1 MTMRDQPFVPPLRV
15 LTLAWRLAGRGA
27 MAAWLLLAQPAC
39 TYHPAGAPD
48 EKLTSAAE
56 AKPVPESAAGGAEL
70 ESQGPPPSRL
80 EKPETA
86 RSAALDDPRPLRQAY
101 HDLRRHTPR
110 SIGEDAGLD
119 ISPDGAA
126 VVFASTSNS
135 NQPKIYLKD
144 ENSPL
149 VRAVTTGE
157 SRDLQP
163 KFSPDGKSIA
173 FASDREGNFDI
184 WMVRV
189 AQPNSLEQIT
199 SSPEDEL
206 HPTFSP
212 DGRQIAFCRR
222 SGKQGWNLWVEQRDR
237 QSQIELGPGLFPEWS
252 PTGEW
257 IAFQRASERG
267 ERWFAVWIIRPDGS
281 DVRQVVAFDH
291 WGAIQPTWS
300 LDGSQLAF
308 TTTARLPDLPA
319 GTDLAG
325 RGVKGDDLWIIE
337 LRQGRTFQLTHHEGA
352 NWKPVWGLN
361 GRLYFV
367 SDRYGSPN
375 ILSLVPPEVEE

>member
-1 MTMRDQPFVPPLRV
+1 MTAV
-15 LTLAWRLAGRGA
+15 
-27 MAAWLLLAQPAC
+27 LLALPSCAYHQASSPAED
-39 TYHPAGAPD
+39 PMG
-48 EKLTSAAE
+48 SAVAN
-56 AKPVPESAAGGAEL
+56 PVPESATGWTEI
-70 ESQGPPPSRL
+70 ESQGPPPSQL
-80 EKPETA
+80 EPLKTPG
-86 RSAALDDPRPLRQAY
+86 SAALDAPRPLRQAY
-101 HDLRRHTPR
+101 HDLRRHTLR

-119 ISPDGAA
+119 VSPDGAA
-126 VVFASTSNS
+126 IAFASTQDSD
-135 NQPKIYLKD
+135 QPKIYLK
-144 ENSPL
+144 EESSPL
-149 VRAVTTGE
+149 IRAVTTGG

-163 KFSPDGKSIA
+163 RFSPDGKSIA

-184 WMVRV
+184 WLVRV
-189 AQPNSLEQIT
+189 SQPNTLEQVT

-212 DGRQIAFCRR
+212 DARQIAFCRR
-222 SGKQGWNLWVEQRDR
+222 SGKQGWNLWVQQRDR

-252 PTGEW
+252 PAGEW

-267 ERWFAVWIIRPDGS
+267 ERWFAIWIIRPDGS

-308 TTTARLPDLPA
+308 TSTAKRPDRPA
-319 GTDLAG
+319 GTELAG

-337 LRQGRTFQLTHHEGA
+337 LRQGRTFQLTQHEGA
-352 NWKPVWGLN
+352 NWKPVWGLS
-361 GRLYFV
+361 GRIYFV